1 MVYGSVAVD
10 IRQRYE
16 TGERQFLN
24 LQLRGADLRGINLS
38 QADLRGADLSKANLR
53 EVNLSGANLAEAQLN
68 EADLSSAN
76 LEGANLSETSLIKA
90 YLIKANLRSANLRDA
105 YLTGAYLT
113 KSIFTDADLK
123 GAYLNGT
130 QLTGANFKGARYDQK
145 TRFDN
150 GFDPQKMGLERDIFF
165 SHQSEI
171 SRLNVEEL
179 LVNLNQISNISS
191 RYLGSSITVR
201 YWESTRQTNRYLED
215 FTLNNNAQFSWSGQ
229 PQANLDA
236 LQVQEVQQWI
246 DRFTVSC
253 GEIIQDF
260 PKLINFQS

>member
-38 QADLRGADLSKANLR
+38 QADLSGADLSKANLR
-53 EVNLSGANLAEAQLN
+53 DVNLSGANLAEAQLN

-76 LEGANLSETSLIKA
+76 LERANLTETSLIKA
-90 YLIKANLRSANLRDA
+90 YLIKANLHSANLRNA

-113 KSIFTDADLK
+113 KSILINADLK

-150 GFDPQKMGLERDIFF
+150 GFDPQKMGLEPDDLFV
-165 SHQSEI
+165 HQAAI
-171 SRLNVEEL
+171 SRLTVEEL
-179 LVNLNQISNISS
+179 LANINQISQISS
-191 RYLGSSITVR
+191 RYLGASITVR
-201 YWESTRQTNRYLED
+201 YWESTRQSNEYLED
-215 FTLNNNAQFSWSGQ
+215 FTLNNNAQFSWTGK
-229 PQANLDA
+229 PQADLDM
-236 LQVQEVQQWI
+236 LQVQEVREWI

-260 PKLINFQS
+260 PKLINFQK

>member
-1 MVYGSVAVD
+1 LTES
-10 IRQRYE
+10 
-16 TGERQFLN
+16 
-24 LQLRGADLRGINLS
+24 
-38 QADLRGADLSKANLR
+38 
-53 EVNLSGANLAEAQLN
+53 
-68 EADLSSAN
+68 
-76 LEGANLSETSLIKA
+76 SLIKA
-90 YLIKANLRSANLRDA
+90 YLIKANLHSANLRDA

-130 QLTGANFKGARYDQK
+130 QLTGANFQGARYDQK

-150 GFDPQKMGLERDIFF
+150 GFDPQKIGLKQDEFF
-165 SHQSEI
+165 SYTGVI
-171 SRLNVEEL
+171 SRLTVEEL
-179 LVNLNQISNISS
+179 LANLNQISLISS

-215 FTLNNNAQFSWSGQ
+215 FTLNNNAQFSWRGK
-229 PQANLDA
+229 PQAALDA
-236 LQVQEVQQWI
+236 LQVQEVQEWI

-260 PKLINFQS
+260 PKLIKLPK